1 MWRIK
6 PPPTGG
12 RFSSSR
18 CPYLCSPFLD
28 SAAAC
33 KPAPLTTLHSVIA
46 TIVAQV
52 CSGWNHRPVVSLVCT
67 TCQRTCLLSSFV
79 EGGGVEPPAHP
90 KLFGESSPLWSD
102 TVSLNRSESPH
113 LFRRWAKHSPYS
125 KFPVCANYSGFYL
138 PITLILGSFCGF

>member
-12 RFSSSR
+12 RFSSTR

-46 TIVAQV
+46 TIVARV
-52 CSGWNHRPVVSLVCT
+52 CSGWNHRPAVSLVCA
-67 TCQRTCLLSSFV
+67 TCQRTYLLSSFA
-79 EGGGVEPPAHP
+79 EGERFELP
-90 KLFGESSPLWSD
+90 KRFAACLVSSEVLSSTQP
-102 TVSLNRSESPH
+102 T
-113 LFRRWAKHSPYS
+113 FQI
-125 KFPVCANYSGFYL
+125 C
-138 PITLILGSFCGF
+138 LILMLDCSFFVKPAGLADGRDSKTSFLIRMGMSSADD